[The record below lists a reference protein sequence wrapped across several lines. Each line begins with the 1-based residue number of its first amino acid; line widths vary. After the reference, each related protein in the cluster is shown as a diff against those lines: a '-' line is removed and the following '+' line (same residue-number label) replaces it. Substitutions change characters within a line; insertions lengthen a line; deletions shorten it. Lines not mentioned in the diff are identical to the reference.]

1 VIEIRGTTTLVGL
14 LGWPTSHSLSPPMQ
28 NAGFAVLGLDWAYV
42 PLPTPPERLGEA
54 VRGLVAVGF
63 AGANVTIPHK
73 EAVIALC
80 DDVDDVAA
88 RAGSVNTLVIRDD
101 RVLGSSTDGLAVTS
115 QIETEGRRALV
126 LGTGGA
132 AKAVASALE
141 EAHAEVVV
149 RGRRDPGW
157 PPSADGFD
165 VLVNATPLKEEVVV
179 APHPGTQVVDLAYHP
194 DGSETALIATARAID
209 GPCDDGLDDLLA
221 QGAASFERWTG
232 AAAPLLVMRTALR
245 GGRDCAA
252 PSTSGLRQRF
262 EERQDDRVE
271 GLGPFQAREVPGAG
285 DRRPRQAS
293 KSRRQPVRDRVEVAV
308 VVLADEDERRDVDLV
323 ESRTELVGEEHLLA
337 VASDLEREGVPL
349 LLADRSTHT
358 VGRVREPEVDVDLR
372 RRIEVTGLER
382 LVLRGAE
389 GPNLRRPVVIREPRS
404 GQHEPG
410 DSPRT

>member
-28 NAGFAVLGLDWAYV
+28 NAGFAALGLDWAYV

-63 AGANVTIPHK
+63 AGANVTIPLK

-209 GPCDDGLDDLLA
+209 CPSVAGPAALLA
-221 QGAASFERWTG
+221 QGAASFARWTG
-232 AAAPLLVMRTALR
+232 AAAPHPVMRTALR
-245 GGRDCAA
+245 GGRD
-252 PSTSGLRQRF
+252 
-262 EERQDDRVE
+262 
-271 GLGPFQAREVPGAG
+271 
-285 DRRPRQAS
+285 
-293 KSRRQPVRDRVEVAV
+293 
-308 VVLADEDERRDVDLV
+308 
-323 ESRTELVGEEHLLA
+323 
-337 VASDLEREGVPL
+337 
-349 LLADRSTHT
+349 
-358 VGRVREPEVDVDLR
+358 
-372 RRIEVTGLER
+372 
-382 LVLRGAE
+382 
-389 GPNLRRPVVIREPRS
+389 
-404 GQHEPG
+404 
-410 DSPRT
+410 

>member
-28 NAGFAVLGLDWAYV
+28 NAGFAALGLDWAYV

-209 GPCDDGLDDLLA
+209 CPCVDGLDVLLA

-245 GGRDCAA
+245 GGRD
-252 PSTSGLRQRF
+252 
-262 EERQDDRVE
+262 
-271 GLGPFQAREVPGAG
+271 
-285 DRRPRQAS
+285 
-293 KSRRQPVRDRVEVAV
+293 
-308 VVLADEDERRDVDLV
+308 
-323 ESRTELVGEEHLLA
+323 
-337 VASDLEREGVPL
+337 
-349 LLADRSTHT
+349 
-358 VGRVREPEVDVDLR
+358 
-372 RRIEVTGLER
+372 
-382 LVLRGAE
+382 
-389 GPNLRRPVVIREPRS
+389 
-404 GQHEPG
+404 
-410 DSPRT
+410 